1 MLFRPDRRDFSLI
14 GFYAGK
20 VIFGVGLAM
29 LVPAAMALVL
39 GEHNDVA
46 GFVLAAALAIAVGRA
61 TELFLFTRAP
71 LSTSHGLAAVA
82 LSWLLAPVFAALPL
96 VLSGHYVS
104 YLDAYFDAMSGFATI
119 GLTLVNDVDHMSR
132 SANLWRHL
140 MQFIGGQ
147 GIVVVVLTIFAS
159 AGGRVGHLYTGEG
172 REEKILPNVIRTARF
187 IWRVSFVYFIIGTA
201 ALWASLAHAGLD
213 PATALYH
220 GANLFMSAFGTGG
233 YATMSSSVAFYR
245 SPLVEAV
252 LAPIMAAGAFSF
264 ALHYQLWMGRRGELI
279 RNIETQTIAASTLL
293 LFAVMAVGLG
303 RTGTFVDFGPMLR
316 HGFFQLISAHT
327 TTGLGTMSGRLYV
340 TDWGVLAP
348 AVLVTAMALGGM
360 AGSTAGGIK
369 AIRVGLILKGL
380 IRDVRKVLLP
390 EDAIVIQTY
399 HSTTR
404 RILTD
409 EQVRAAATILLL
421 WLVLYLGGGL
431 IGLFYGYELQLALF
445 ESTAAA
451 SSAGLSVGLV
461 RPDLEWPLKI
471 VYTAQMMVG
480 RLEFIAVFALL
491 GYMLAIVRGRV

>member
-1 MLFRPDRRDFSLI
+1 MLFRPDRRDFNLI
-14 GFYAGK
+14 GYYAGK
-20 VIFGVGLAM
+20 VIYGVGLVM
-29 LVPAAMALVL
+29 LVPAAIALVL
-39 GEHNDVA
+39 GEYNDVA
-46 GFVLAAALAIAVGRA
+46 GFTLAAALAVAVGRA
-61 TELFLFTRAP
+61 CELFLYTREP

-82 LSWLLAPVFAALPL
+82 LSWLLAPLFAGLPL
-96 VLSGHYVS
+96 LLSGHFAS
-104 YLDAYFDAMSGFATI
+104 LLDAYFEAMSGFATI

-140 MQFIGGQ
+140 MQFVGGQ

-172 REEKILPNVIRTARF
+172 RAEKILPNVVRTARF
-187 IWRVSFVYFIIGTA
+187 IWRVSFVYFMIGTA
-201 ALWASLAHAGLD
+201 ALWASLVHAGLH

-220 GANLFMSAFGTGG
+220 AANLFMSAFGTGG
-233 YATMSSSVAFYR
+233 YAPMSTSVAFYR
-245 SPLVEAV
+245 SPVVEIV

-264 ALHYQLWMGRRGELI
+264 ALHYQLWMGRRGELA
-279 RNIETQTIAASTLL
+279 RNIETRTIAASTLL
-293 LFAVMAVGLG
+293 MFAVMAVGLG
-303 RTGTFVDFGPMLR
+303 RTGTFVDLGPLLR
-316 HGFFQLISAHT
+316 HSFFQLISAHT
-327 TTGLGTMSGRLYV
+327 TTGLSTLPGRLFV

-369 AIRVGLILKGL
+369 AIRIGLILKGL
-380 IRDVRKVLLP
+380 MRDIRKVLLP
-390 EDAIVIQTY
+390 EDAIVIEKY
-399 HSTTR
+399 HSTTT

-431 IGLFYGYELQLALF
+431 IGLFYGYDLQVALF
-445 ESTAAA
+445 ESTSAA

-461 RPDLEWPLKI
+461 RPDLEWPLKV
-471 VYTAQMMVG
+471 VYIAEMVIG

-491 GYMLAIVRGRV
+491 GYLVAIVRGRV